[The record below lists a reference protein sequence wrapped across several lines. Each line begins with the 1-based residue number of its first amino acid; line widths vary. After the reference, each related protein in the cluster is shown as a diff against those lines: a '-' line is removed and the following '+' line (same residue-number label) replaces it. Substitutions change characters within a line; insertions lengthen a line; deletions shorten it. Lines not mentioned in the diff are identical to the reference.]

1 VGRYYWRKK
10 PTAEES
16 CDLTI
21 YQLKK
26 WNMLTGQSETVVE
39 WTRSQS
45 GKKTRVLLAAYI
57 TNEPFVLLV
66 YSLTGR
72 EGKKTDYNQQS
83 LLTTPCN
90 YGGVRYWF
98 ACPSCYRRVGALYLA
113 RGDIYFRCRHCNNLT
128 YWSRNRCRMEAF
140 GHTSRQIDKLRSQ
153 IKRWTWR
160 GRPTRKV
167 RRLQA
172 LERKAGVLG
181 GYAMAQIDRLKA
193 RLR

>member
-1 VGRYYWRKK
+1 
-10 PTAEES
+10 
-16 CDLTI
+16 
-21 YQLKK
+21 
-26 WNMLTGQSETVVE
+26 
-39 WTRSQS
+39 
-45 GKKTRVLLAAYI
+45 
-57 TNEPFVLLV
+57 
-66 YSLTGR
+66 
-72 EGKKTDYNQQS
+72 
-83 LLTTPCN
+83 
-90 YGGVRYWF
+90 
-98 ACPSCYRRVGALYLA
+98 
-113 RGDIYFRCRHCNNLT
+113 
-128 YWSRNRCRMEAF
+128 MEAF